1 MKTTM
6 TEDHLFDEIIRHR
19 KNRWGE
25 KLCRQLTSW
34 ISGRDE
40 HGSKER
46 GEMIV
51 NVSEIVCA
59 FAYFG
64 DCWEWAAAHFVTLEN
79 ARKTLKDKAT
89 TWLELDEDKLIDY
102 IEDYYSGMSDVWLIY
117 SYALHDPF
125 LVGEFQC
132 KYIK

>member
-1 MKTTM
+1 
-6 TEDHLFDEIIRHR
+6 
-19 KNRWGE
+19 
-25 KLCRQLTSW
+25 
-34 ISGRDE
+34 
-40 HGSKER
+40 
-46 GEMIV
+46 MIV

-59 FAYFG
+59 FAYFS
-64 DCWEWAAAHFVTLEN
+64 DCWEWAAAYFVTLEN

-89 TWLELDEDKLIDY
+89 TWLELDEEELSNY

-117 SYALHDPF
+117 SYALNDPF